1 MGRMESQAQLWNQY
15 HSLREEIRGADSL
28 NSQIMGI
35 VVGAV
40 AVLLTTAI
48 KENEPLVRSLV
59 FMCVYVVTVPG
70 YRLLRG
76 NRLRIWRISTYLR
89 VFIEPELDFVKWE
102 TRLTSQREDP
112 DLDPRERDGFSTLV
126 SASEWAIISL
136 VNTLAAL
143 GAILSLL
150 YKPDATLNEKIGGVA
165 VVVTI
170 NLSVMFWTLRQER
183 ALRRQGDVEKRFLRS
198 WQKLRTKEAQT
209 PSEPRRPNPSTP
221 AEA

>member
-1 MGRMESQAQLWNQY
+1 MERQTQLWNQY
-15 HSLREEIRGADSL
+15 QSLREEIRGADSL

-48 KENEPLVRSLV
+48 KEAEPLARLLV
-59 FMCVYVVTVPG
+59 FMCIYVVTVPG

-89 VFIEPELDFVKWE
+89 VFIEPELSFVKWE
-102 TRLTSQREDP
+102 TRLTRQREDP
-112 DLDPRERDGFSTLV
+112 ELDPRGRDGFSTLV

-150 YKPDATLNEKIGGVA
+150 QSLDVALHEKIGGIA
-165 VVVTI
+165 VIAAI

-183 ALRRQGDVEKRFLRS
+183 ALRRQGDVENRFFRS
-198 WQKLRTKEAQT
+198 WQKLRAKEEQT
-209 PSEPRRPNPSTP
+209 PSELGRPNLTTTDG
-221 AEA
+221 